1 MQNHRG
7 DGESAMASGGLG
19 RLLPLHGH
27 SASSLPL
34 RHRLH
39 RARSAESS
47 PHTGHSTR
55 TVVRGRLGD
64 GERCVRPVFL
74 ADATSV
80 LQRSLKIQDK
90 PLILMCC
97 CCQQRFKI
105 NFIFS
110 VHSTHSWKN
119 IEGNSVFQML
129 ILNYGCK
136 MRSSRNLSL
145 ELYDF

>member
-1 MQNHRG
+1 
-7 DGESAMASGGLG
+7 MAAARLG
-19 RLLPLHGH
+19 RLRPLHGH
-27 SASSLPL
+27 SVSSLPL

-47 PHTGHSTR
+47 PPTGHSTR
-55 TVVRGRLGD
+55 TGRPQVRVRLGD
-64 GERCVRPVFL
+64 GVRCDPPVVL

-80 LQRSLKIQDK
+80 LDPSLKTQDE
-90 PLILMCC
+90 PLILMWC

-145 ELYDF
+145 KLYDL